1 MSFRR
6 LLSAGALCALS
17 AVLSSTALAA
27 GARWDTPLAGS
38 DGSGASAATPWST
51 GSVAAEW
58 NVFDSTTTD
67 STPDIAGSGSLSQL
81 NPAAGSFLT
90 GTGNLY
96 SAGGAATF
104 SATLDTVLNGT
115 WTVWLRTATQGT
127 SLDSVATLNGV
138 AADKS
143 VSYSAALGGFGGS
156 EEEAY
161 WRWTVTDVSSLQ
173 FSFGSSAA
181 HTSLDQLAVLAAPV
195 PEPSA
200 WLSLAAGLGLL
211 GALARRRV

>member
-38 DGSGASAATPWST
+38 DGSGASSASPWAT

-138 AADKS
+138 AADRT

-161 WRWTVTDVSSLQ
+161 WRWTVTDISSLQ

-200 WLSLAAGLGLL
+200 WLSLAAGLCLL
-211 GALARRRV
+211 GALTRRRV

>member
-6 LLSAGALCALS
+6 LLSAGALS

-27 GARWDTPLAGS
+27 GARWDTSLAGS
-38 DGSGASAATPWST
+38 DGSGASAATPWAT
-51 GSVAAEW
+51 GNVAAEW

-138 AADKS
+138 AADRT

>member
-27 GARWDTPLAGS
+27 SARWDTSLAGS
-38 DGSGASAATPWST
+38 DGSGASAAAPWAT

-138 AADKS
+138 AADRS

>member
-1 MSFRR
+1 MSFHR

-27 GARWDTPLAGS
+27 SARWDTSLAGS
-38 DGSGASAATPWST
+38 DGSGASSASPWAT

-96 SAGGAATF
+96 SAGGAAVF
-104 SATLDTVLNGT
+104 SATLDTMLNGT

-138 AADKS
+138 TADKT

-181 HTSLDQLAVLAAPV
+181 HTSLDQLAIFAAPV
-195 PEPSA
+195 PEQST
-200 WLSLAAGLGLL
+200 WLSLAAGLSLL
-211 GALARRRV
+211 GALARRRA

>member
-1 MSFRR
+1 MSFHR

-27 GARWDTPLAGS
+27 SARWDTSLAGS
-38 DGSGASAATPWST
+38 DGSGASSASPWAT

-81 NPAAGSFLT
+81 NPDAGSFLT

-96 SAGGAATF
+96 SAGGAAAF

-115 WTVWLRTATQGT
+115 WTVWLRAATQGT

-138 AADKS
+138 AADKT

-181 HTSLDQLAVLAAPV
+181 HTSLDQLAIFAAPV
-195 PEPSA
+195 PEPST

-211 GALARRRV
+211 GAVARRRA